1 MSAAYT
7 AQRCMHMKQT
17 MKDALAVV
25 LFLLLFPY
33 FAMSFWQQKHEE
45 ATPEN
50 DSLQQE
56 ALELTTQLSEGA
68 YFVYWE
74 KEQKKIPSELFLV
87 GALAGSIDST
97 YETEA
102 LKAQAVMLR
111 SSLFREMQ
119 QEDTKLLKL
128 TTADSSYLSV
138 AEQKKK
144 WGDDY
149 AEKEKKL
156 LEAVSQTKGV
166 VAMYEGMPVMGCYHG
181 MSAGATRDGT
191 ELSDTYGYLKR
202 ADCSKDLSAASY
214 LQTTKRRKEQVGELD
229 EASVKKDTQGYV
241 IELVRNG
248 EKVSGESLREELQL
262 PSSNFTWEEKNG
274 SYIFTTKGIGHGFGY
289 DQYYGN
295 LLAQQGHDYQE
306 ILDYFYQNITFDR
319 ME

>member
-1 MSAAYT
+1 
-7 AQRCMHMKQT
+7 MKQT

-33 FAMSFWQQKHEE
+33 FAMSFWQQKHKD
-45 ATPEN
+45 ASSEN

-56 ALELTTQLSEGA
+56 ALELTAQLSEGS

-87 GALAGSIDST
+87 GALAGSIDSNC
-97 YETEA
+97 ETEA

-111 SSLFREMQ
+111 SSLYRKMQ
-119 QEDTKLLKL
+119 QEDTKLAEL

-138 AEQKKK
+138 AEQKNK
-144 WGDDY
+144 WGDSY
-149 AEKEKKL
+149 EETEKKL

-166 VAMYEGMPVMGCYHG
+166 VAVYEGMPVMGCYHG
-181 MSAGATRDGT
+181 MSAGMTRDGA
-191 ELSDTYGYLKR
+191 ELSDAYGYLKQ
-202 ADCSKDLSAASY
+202 ADCSKNLSAASY
-214 LQTTKRRKEQVGELD
+214 IQTTKRRKEQTGELD
-229 EASVKKDTQGYV
+229 AASVKKDQQGYV
-241 IELVRNG
+241 IELLRNG
-248 EKVSGESLREELQL
+248 EKISGESLREELQL

-274 SYIFTTKGIGHGFGY
+274 NYIFTTKGIGHGFGY

-295 LLAQQGHDYQE
+295 LLAEQGQDYQE
-306 ILDYFYQNITFDR
+306 ILHYFYQNITFDR

>member
-1 MSAAYT
+1 
-7 AQRCMHMKQT
+7 MKQSV
-17 MKDALAVV
+17 KDAFAVV

-45 ATPEN
+45 ASSEN

-56 ALELTTQLSEGA
+56 ALELTTQLSEGS

-87 GALAGSIDST
+87 GALAGSIDSSC
-97 YETEA
+97 ETEA

-111 SSLFREMQ
+111 SSLYRKMQ
-119 QEDTKLLKL
+119 QEDTKLAEL

-144 WGDDY
+144 WGDSY
-149 AEKEKKL
+149 EETEKKL

-166 VAMYEGMPVMGCYHG
+166 VAVYEGMPVMGCYHG
-181 MSAGATRDGT
+181 MSAGMTRDGA
-191 ELSDTYGYLKR
+191 ELSDAYGYLKQ
-202 ADCSKDLSAASY
+202 ADCSKNLSAASY
-214 LQTTKRRKEQVGELD
+214 IQTTKRRKEQTGELD
-229 EASVKKDTQGYV
+229 AASVKKDQQGYV
-241 IELVRNG
+241 IELLRNG
-248 EKVSGESLREELQL
+248 KKISGESLREELQL

-274 SYIFTTKGIGHGFGY
+274 NYIFTTKGIGHGFGY

-295 LLAQQGHDYQE
+295 ILAEQGQDYQE
-306 ILDYFYQNITFDR
+306 ILHYFYQNITFDR

>member
-1 MSAAYT
+1 
-7 AQRCMHMKQT
+7 MKQT

-33 FAMSFWQQKHEE
+33 IAMSFWQQKHED
-45 ATPEN
+45 ASSEN

-56 ALELTTQLSEGA
+56 ALELTAQLSEGS

-87 GALAGSIDST
+87 GALAGSIDSS

-111 SSLFREMQ
+111 SSLYRKMQ
-119 QEDTKLLKL
+119 QEDTKLAEL

-138 AEQKKK
+138 AEQKNK
-144 WGDDY
+144 WGDSY
-149 AEKEKKL
+149 EETEKKL

-166 VAMYEGMPVMGCYHG
+166 VAVYEGMPVMGCYHG
-181 MSAGATRDGT
+181 MSAGMTRDGA
-191 ELSDTYGYLKR
+191 ELSDAYGYLKQ
-202 ADCSKDLSAASY
+202 ADCSKNLSAASY
-214 LQTTKRRKEQVGELD
+214 IQTTKRRKEQTGELD
-229 EASVKKDTQGYV
+229 AASVKKDQQGYV
-241 IELVRNG
+241 IELLRNG
-248 EKVSGESLREELQL
+248 EKISGESLREELQL

-274 SYIFTTKGIGHGFGY
+274 NYIFTTKGIGHGFGY

-295 LLAQQGHDYQE
+295 LLAEQGQDYQE
-306 ILDYFYQNITFDR
+306 ILHYFYQNITFDR

>member
-1 MSAAYT
+1 
-7 AQRCMHMKQT
+7 MKQT

-33 FAMSFWQQKHEE
+33 FSMSFWQQKHEE
-45 ATPEN
+45 ASSEN

-56 ALELTTQLSEGA
+56 ALELTAQLSEGS

-87 GALAGSIDST
+87 GALAGSIDSSC
-97 YETEA
+97 ETEA

-111 SSLFREMQ
+111 SSLYRKMQ
-119 QEDTKLLKL
+119 QEDTKLAEL

-138 AEQKKK
+138 AEQKNK
-144 WGDDY
+144 WGDSY
-149 AEKEKKL
+149 EETEKKL

-166 VAMYEGMPVMGCYHG
+166 VAVYEGMPVMGCYHG
-181 MSAGATRDGT
+181 MSAGMTRDGA
-191 ELSDTYGYLKR
+191 ELSDAYGYLKQ
-202 ADCSKDLSAASY
+202 ADCSKNLSAASY
-214 LQTTKRRKEQVGELD
+214 IQTTKRRKEQTGELD
-229 EASVKKDTQGYV
+229 AASVKKDQQGYV
-241 IELVRNG
+241 IELLRNG
-248 EKVSGESLREELQL
+248 EKISGESLREELQL

-274 SYIFTTKGIGHGFGY
+274 NYIFTTKGIGHGFGY

-295 LLAQQGHDYQE
+295 LLAEQGQDYQE
-306 ILDYFYQNITFDR
+306 ILHYFYQNITFDR

>member
-1 MSAAYT
+1 
-7 AQRCMHMKQT
+7 MKQT

-33 FAMSFWQQKHEE
+33 FAMSFWQQKHED
-45 ATPEN
+45 ASSEN

-56 ALELTTQLSEGA
+56 ALELTAQLSGGS

-87 GALAGSIDST
+87 GALAGSIDSSC
-97 YETEA
+97 ETEA

-111 SSLFREMQ
+111 SSLYRKMQ
-119 QEDTKLLKL
+119 QEDTKLAEL

-138 AEQKKK
+138 AEQKNK
-144 WGDDY
+144 WGDSY
-149 AEKEKKL
+149 EETEKKL

-166 VAMYEGMPVMGCYHG
+166 VAVYEGMPVMGCYHG
-181 MSAGATRDGT
+181 MSAGMTRDGA
-191 ELSDTYGYLKR
+191 ELSDAYGYLKQ
-202 ADCSKDLSAASY
+202 ADCSKNLSAASY
-214 LQTTKRRKEQVGELD
+214 IQTTKRRKEQTGELD
-229 EASVKKDTQGYV
+229 VASVKKDQQGYV
-241 IELVRNG
+241 IELLRNG
-248 EKVSGESLREELQL
+248 EKISGESLREELQL

-274 SYIFTTKGIGHGFGY
+274 NYIFTTKGIGHGFGY

-295 LLAQQGHDYQE
+295 LLAEQGQDYQE
-306 ILDYFYQNITFDR
+306 ILRYFYQNITFDR

>member
-1 MSAAYT
+1 
-7 AQRCMHMKQT
+7 MKQT

-33 FAMSFWQQKHEE
+33 FAMSFWQQKRED
-45 ATPEN
+45 ASSEN

-56 ALELTTQLSEGA
+56 ALELTAQLSEGS

-87 GALAGSIDST
+87 GALAGSIDSSC
-97 YETEA
+97 ETEA

-111 SSLFREMQ
+111 SSLYRKMQ
-119 QEDTKLLKL
+119 QEDTKLAEL

-138 AEQKKK
+138 AEQKNK
-144 WGDDY
+144 WGDSY
-149 AEKEKKL
+149 EETEKKL

-166 VAMYEGMPVMGCYHG
+166 VAVYEGMPVMGCYHG
-181 MSAGATRDGT
+181 MSAGMTRDGA
-191 ELSDTYGYLKR
+191 ELSDAYGYLKQ
-202 ADCSKDLSAASY
+202 ADCSKNLSAASY
-214 LQTTKRRKEQVGELD
+214 IQTTKRRKEQTGELD
-229 EASVKKDTQGYV
+229 VASVKKDQQGYV
-241 IELVRNG
+241 IELLRNG
-248 EKVSGESLREELQL
+248 EKISGESLREELQL

-274 SYIFTTKGIGHGFGY
+274 NYIFTTKGIGHGFGY

-295 LLAQQGHDYQE
+295 LLAEQGQDYQE
-306 ILDYFYQNITFDR
+306 ILRYFYQNITFDR

>member
-1 MSAAYT
+1 
-7 AQRCMHMKQT
+7 MKQT

-33 FAMSFWQQKHEE
+33 FAMPFWQQKHED
-45 ATPEN
+45 ASSEN

-56 ALELTTQLSEGA
+56 ALELTAQLSEGS

-87 GALAGSIDST
+87 GALAGSIDSSC
-97 YETEA
+97 ETEA

-111 SSLFREMQ
+111 SSLYRKMQ
-119 QEDTKLLKL
+119 QEDTKLAEL

-138 AEQKKK
+138 AEQKNK
-144 WGDDY
+144 WGDSY
-149 AEKEKKL
+149 EETEKKL

-166 VAMYEGMPVMGCYHG
+166 VAVYEGMPVMGCYHG
-181 MSAGATRDGT
+181 MSAGMTRDGA
-191 ELSDTYGYLKR
+191 ELSDAYGYLKQ
-202 ADCSKDLSAASY
+202 ADCSKNLSAASY
-214 LQTTKRRKEQVGELD
+214 IQTTKRRKEQTGELD
-229 EASVKKDTQGYV
+229 AASVKKDQQGYV
-241 IELVRNG
+241 IELLRNG
-248 EKVSGESLREELQL
+248 EKISGESLREELQL

-274 SYIFTTKGIGHGFGY
+274 NYIFTTKGIGHGFGY

-295 LLAQQGHDYQE
+295 LLAEQGQDYQE
-306 ILDYFYQNITFDR
+306 ILHYFYQNITFDR

>member
-1 MSAAYT
+1 
-7 AQRCMHMKQT
+7 MKQSV
-17 MKDALAVV
+17 KDTFAVV

-33 FAMSFWQQKHEE
+33 FAMSFWQQKHVE
-45 ATPEN
+45 TDPETT
-50 DSLQQE
+50 DWQQQE
-56 ALELTTQLSEGA
+56 LELTTQLADGK

-87 GALAGSIDST
+87 GALAGSIDSS
-97 YETEA
+97 YEKEA

-111 SSLFREMQ
+111 SSLYRKMQ
-119 QEDTKLLKL
+119 QEDTKLVKL

-144 WGDDY
+144 WGDSY
-149 AEKEKKL
+149 EEIEKKL

-166 VAMYEGMPVMGCYHG
+166 VAVYEGTPVMGCYHG
-181 MSAGATRDGT
+181 MSAGMTRDGA
-191 ELSDTYGYLKR
+191 ELSDAYGYLKQ
-202 ADCSKDLSAASY
+202 ADCSKNLSAASY
-214 LQTTKRRKEQVGELD
+214 IQTTRRRKERTGELD
-229 EASVKKDTQGYV
+229 AASVKKDQQGYV
-241 IELVRNG
+241 IELLRNG

-274 SYIFTTKGIGHGFGY
+274 SYLFTTKGIGHGFGF

-295 LLAQQGHDYQE
+295 LLAQQGQDYQE
-306 ILDYFYQNITFDR
+306 ILNYFYQNITFDR

>member
-1 MSAAYT
+1 
-7 AQRCMHMKQT
+7 MKQT

-33 FAMSFWQQKHEE
+33 FAMSFWQQKYED
-45 ATPEN
+45 ASSEN

-56 ALELTTQLSEGA
+56 ALELTAQLSEGS

-87 GALAGSIDST
+87 GALAGSIDSSC
-97 YETEA
+97 ETEA

-111 SSLFREMQ
+111 SSLYRKMQ
-119 QEDTKLLKL
+119 QEDTKLAEL

-138 AEQKKK
+138 AEQKNK
-144 WGDDY
+144 WGDSY
-149 AEKEKKL
+149 EETEKKL

-166 VAMYEGMPVMGCYHG
+166 VAVYEGMPVMGCYHG
-181 MSAGATRDGT
+181 MSAGMTRDGA
-191 ELSDTYGYLKR
+191 ELSDAYGYLKQ
-202 ADCSKDLSAASY
+202 ADCSKNLSAASY
-214 LQTTKRRKEQVGELD
+214 IQTTKRRKEQTGELD
-229 EASVKKDTQGYV
+229 VASVKKDQQGYV
-241 IELVRNG
+241 IELLRNG
-248 EKVSGESLREELQL
+248 EKISGESLREELQL

-274 SYIFTTKGIGHGFGY
+274 NYIFTTKGIGHGFGY

-295 LLAQQGHDYQE
+295 LLAEQGQDYQE
-306 ILDYFYQNITFDR
+306 ILRYFYQNITFDR